1 MSKLATLTI
10 IALTS
15 LFSYDIYKQF
25 SLNKRLVNRY
35 ETRDVVSI
43 TIPFY
48 WLVLDTNTMP
58 IGQCSFGY
66 TYRPKTIDKVF
77 VINGLW
83 RLDNEQ
89 IVYDFDK
96 YYYHEC

>member
-1 MSKLATLTI
+1 MSKLSTLTI

-15 LFSYDIYKQF
+15 LFGYDTYKQYN
-25 SLNKRLVNRY
+25 LNKRLVNRH

-43 TIPFY
+43 TIPFASHIID
-48 WLVLDTNTMP
+48 VNTMP
-58 IGQCSFGY
+58 IGQCNFGY
-66 TYRPKTIDKVF
+66 TYRPKSIDKVF
-77 VINGLW
+77 VINGFL